1 MLKFGEFIR
10 EHSGE
15 NISVVSTSDSFI
27 DSIDS
32 INEQL
37 DLCLTECWLN
47 PYLGWVNA
55 SKIMAPYGIQLP
67 RIIFRDIQEGEEVVA
82 LNLEESKENYYFYYN
97 YNFTKEGYESFAT
110 IANETELEELL
121 KE

>member
-10 EHSGE
+10 ERSGE
-15 NISVVSTSDSFI
+15 NISVVSTSDLFV

-37 DLCLTECWLN
+37 DLCLTVCWLN